1 MHGPALWSSRSWATE
16 GAVAPG
22 RGLGV
27 GRPPLNISS
36 SASGV
41 CPQVTGLERRSL
53 AWLRARARVLPGVLL
68 QSPPW
73 VRGVFDHAWAPVEAL
88 AREIRFLPLW
98 LWDYLLSYEGGFVA
112 ISAGQSR
119 YAQGRTELQG
129 SQVQN
134 VAYLSVED
142 LARGNERTLH
152 VLGHLVDHH
161 LGCGGDAEGPW
172 LSDGGGTTPIWQE
185 AGARLPRIFGLGY
198 AADEVARS
206 NPRDF
211 FAQSLALY
219 CRDRQGLEV
228 ADPQITKWFRSTLW
242 AEGFWSAVCREAG
255 STRRSAAGP
264 AASSSE
270 SGHDQ
275 RRDERGE

>member
-1 MHGPALWSSRSWATE
+1 VHGPALLWSRSWASE
-16 GAVAPG
+16 GAVPPG
-22 RGLGV
+22 RGQGV
-27 GRPPLNISS
+27 GRPPLSISS
-36 SASGV
+36 SASGG
-41 CPQVTGLERRSL
+41 CPPVTDLERKSR

-88 AREIRFLPLW
+88 AREIRLLPIW
-98 LWDYLLSYEGGFVA
+98 LWDYLLSYQGGFVA
-112 ISAGQSR
+112 ISSGQSR
-119 YAQGRTELQG
+119 YTLGPVALRG

-134 VAYLSVED
+134 VAYVSVED

-161 LGCGGDAEGPW
+161 LGCGGDAESPW
-172 LSDGGGTTPIWQE
+172 LSDGGGTTPVWQE

-206 NPRDF
+206 NPRDY

-228 ADPQITKWFRSTLW
+228 ADPQITKWLRSTLW
-242 AEGFWSAVCREAG
+242 AEGFWRAVRRETG
-255 STRRSAAGP
+255 RTRPCAADL

-270 SGHDQ
+270 SDHDQ
-275 RRDERGE
+275 RRDERGN